1 MRRLP
6 SPWFLLPVLLVVAGC
21 VSAPQSA
28 INDAIVAGDATLVT
42 RLIDQGEA
50 LDEWGACGDDTFFGE
65 TALECA
71 VDENRPAIVRL
82 LIERGADPG
91 KISQFGCPPLVTAVT
106 HDIDILRLLL
116 DKGADP
122 NGHCYGMLE
131 GRTPLMEAVIA
142 GRTDSVKLLIERGAN
157 IDARTKIGYSALTYA
172 AYGRQEGGAKIL
184 LAKGANADAVIAKAE
199 EDAASDAKSRDKDLA
214 AAQFLKALKEKYRA
228 CGVRYRPD
236 AAFMAGF
243 ATEVA
248 KYRALAS
255 KPELPEAARVFRV
268 QAEDAV
274 AQKRFQD
281 AVDRYGK
288 ALEISPWWPEGHFNQ
303 ALLLGESDCPE
314 EAIAAMERYLA
325 LVPEA
330 ADARA
335 ARDKVYLWKGRLP

>member
-6 SPWFLLPVLLVVAGC
+6 CPWFLLPVLLLVAGC
-21 VSAPQSA
+21 VSAPKSA
-28 INDAIVAGDATLVT
+28 INDAIVAGDAALVT

-50 LDEWGACGDDTFFGE
+50 LEEWGACGEDDFFGE

-71 VDENRPAIVRL
+71 VGNHRPAIARL
-82 LIERGADPG
+82 LLERGADPG
-91 KISQFGCPPLVTAVT
+91 KISQFGCPPLVTAAT
-106 HDIDILRLLL
+106 QEIDLLGLLL

-131 GRTPLMEAVIA
+131 GRTALMEAVIA
-142 GRTDSVKLLIERGAN
+142 GKTESVRLLIERGAKV
-157 IDARTKIGYSALTYA
+157 DAQTDIGYSALTYA
-172 AYGRQEGGAKIL
+172 AYGRQEGSARIL
-184 LAKGANADAVIAKAE
+184 LAKGADADAVIAKAE
-199 EDAASDAKSRDKDLA
+199 QKAESDEGSDKHRA
-214 AAQFLKALKEKYRA
+214 AARFLRDLKEKYRA
-228 CGVRYRPD
+228 CGIRHRPD
-236 AAFMAGF
+236 AALIAGF
-243 ATEVA
+243 AAEAA

-255 KPELPEAARVFRV
+255 KPELPEEARIFRV

-288 ALEISPWWPEGHFNQ
+288 ALRISPWWPEGHFNQ
-303 ALLLGESDCPE
+303 ALLFGESDCPE

-335 ARDKVYLWKGRLP
+335 ARDKVYQWKGRLP